1 MGCLITQHAADICY
15 IICYNR
21 VVIKIANF
29 FLNILDWFKAQLLK
43 WRTFSKLSKWRTSFS
58 AFSQNG
64 EFSAFVI
71 ECLIRL
77 PTEKLTFAFQSKLF
91 SNVENEPSL
100 WAELKVNDFKGNS
113 TFFDN
118 ILPLFQ
124 K

>member
-1 MGCLITQHAADICY
+1 M
-15 IICYNR
+15 
-21 VVIKIANF
+21 ANF
-29 FLNILDWFKAQLLK
+29 FEVIKMANFFYQNGEF
-43 WRTFSKLSKWRTSFS
+43 RLSKWRTSFS